1 MYDVI
6 ILGSGPAGL
15 TAGIYAK
22 RLGLNPVIVGGRA
35 WGGQLQLTTDV
46 ENFPGTAHIQG
57 PELMGNMRKHAEGLQ
72 VPIIEKMA
80 TEVTRGGRE
89 IQRELKFATTKEPF
103 VVMAEDEKLEGKTVI
118 VATGAD
124 TKWLGVPSEGK
135 LRGRG
140 LSSCAPCDAF
150 FFKGKSVA
158 VVGGGDSAMEETQVL
173 AGVSPD
179 IVLIH
184 RRDTFRAQ
192 HASLEKIKAL
202 PNVRFLYNT
211 QVVDVLGE
219 TSLTGLHLYTES
231 VSPNQGVKTFDELVA
246 KFGGTKVDK
255 PASSAGKEWILP
267 RQGVFVAIGLVP
279 NTQIFKGLEL
289 NSHGYVKRVEKRD
302 TQGNLEFFT
311 MTNIP
316 GMFTA
321 GDVHDARYKQAIT
334 AAGFGCMAALDVHAW
349 LAAQ

>member
-1 MYDVI
+1 MTYDVI

-22 RLGLNPVIVGGRA
+22 RLGLAPLILAGRA

-46 ENFPGTAHIQG
+46 ENFPGTQSIMG
-57 PELMGNMRKHAEGLQ
+57 PELMGNMRKHAEHLEVQ
-72 VPIIEKMA
+72 IIEKLA
-80 TEVTRGGRE
+80 TEVAPSGSG
-89 IQRELKFATTKEPF
+89 F
-103 VVMAEDEKLEGKTVI
+103 VVTAEDEKFEAKTVI

-150 FFKGKSVA
+150 FFKGKPVA
-158 VVGGGDSAMEETQVL
+158 VVGGGDSAMEETQVI
-173 AGVSPD
+173 AKVSPD
-179 IVLIH
+179 VVLIH

-192 HASLEKIKAL
+192 QATLDKVKAL

-211 QVVDVLGE
+211 QVVDVVGDMA
-219 TSLTGLHLYTES
+219 LTGVHLSTES
-231 VSPNQGVKTFDELVA
+231 ISPNQGVNTFDELVA
-246 KFGGTKVDK
+246 KFGGEKKTD
-255 PASSAGKEWILP
+255 KEWILP
-267 RQGVFVAIGLVP
+267 RSGLFIAIGLVP
-279 NTQIFKGLEL
+279 NTQIFKGLDL
-289 NSHGYVKRVEKRD
+289 DSHGYVKRVEHHD
-302 TQGNLEFFT
+302 TQGNLEYFT
-311 MTNIP
+311 TTNVK

-334 AAGFGCMAALDVHAW
+334 AAGFGAMAALDVHKW
-349 LAAQ
+349 LSEQA